1 MKGCS
6 EKFWGRLLHYGQPT
20 GGRCQQR
27 AGATA
32 IGDRSCSNNHSNLTS
47 AREHLYLRSGSTN
60 SCCSWVSPK
69 CFSWRPLP
77 RKLTALRSPAS
88 RWWDVAAAT
97 PTEPADLNCF
107 FCTRATAFEGKCYKL
122 TLEEPQRLVM
132 ERVALLLQRQQQE
145 QIGQQQ
151 QQQKQSSG
159 LEALLPLSMP
169 PLLSRFLSTRDDI
182 KTLRSLLIEQQQGHS
197 SNSARN
203 CEESTDTDLVE
214 LQHEEDAL
222 AADLAELL
230 LQHADSIAAAAKN
243 GQQPAKRRPGGQ
255 AGDEE
260 EVVLEVLAG
269 VGGEEAAQFAG
280 ELFGMYEALA
290 AAKGWSFESLEK
302 HKSAEGGGLR
312 RARAVVTGCGVSEL
326 LPLEAGVHRVQRVP
340 STDAKKRL
348 QTSTA
353 AVTVL
358 PCVSEAEVDMSS
370 CNIRIENMRASG
382 PGGQSVNKSETA
394 VRATHIPT
402 GLSVCMQET
411 SSQADNRKRA
421 LLLLRHMLQQRM
433 QQQHQQELHA
443 AAGAQMGSKDRSE
456 KIRTYNFPSDCVRDH
471 RCSEA
476 VPGVRQFLE
485 TAEGLPLLLRQLHA
499 KRQQHL
505 LAQAVEAM
513 QLLLQ
518 QHHVPKFPSA

>member
-197 SNSARN
+197 SNSASN

-260 EVVLEVLAG
+260 EVVLEVGHILLLQLPLLLPLCISCCSWTCSWCICYCCCACCCHSCCCCFYHFVRRWKHLCVCLTDLIGLFTPLAATSVASLWLLLLLLQVLAG

-312 RARAVVTGCGVSEL
+312 RARAVVTGMLV
-326 LPLEAGVHRVQRVP
+326 
-340 STDAKKRL
+340 
-348 QTSTA
+348 
-353 AVTVL
+353 
-358 PCVSEAEVDMSS
+358 
-370 CNIRIENMRASG
+370 
-382 PGGQSVNKSETA
+382 
-394 VRATHIPT
+394 
-402 GLSVCMQET
+402 
-411 SSQADNRKRA
+411 
-421 LLLLRHMLQQRM
+421 LLLRRLQLASMIRM
-433 QQQHQQELHA
+433 
-443 AAGAQMGSKDRSE
+443 
-456 KIRTYNFPSDCVRDH
+456 TV
-471 RCSEA
+471 
-476 VPGVRQFLE
+476 
-485 TAEGLPLLLRQLHA
+485 LLTEWLTLYCC
-499 KRQQHL
+499 
-505 LAQAVEAM
+505 
-513 QLLLQ
+513 
-518 QHHVPKFPSA
+518 